1 MTHRNMKLKQY
12 LNNNLITCK
21 DGGGKF
27 NCGSSRVER
36 GNWNQR
42 KQNVS
47 IKQFIE
53 WATDKNTER

>member
-1 MTHRNMKLKQY
+1 MKLKQY

-47 IKQFIE
+47 TKQFIE
-53 WATDKNTER
+53 WAMDKNTES